1 LIWINPRRF
10 PRLRPASGG
19 GYLGVADQVTL
30 FPGIAIA
37 RQY

>member
-19 GYLGVADQVTL
+19 GYLGVTDQVTL
-30 FPGIAIA
+30 GIAIA
-37 RQY
+37 RQF